1 LVRFEF
7 ESEIFW
13 LFYLYLVHLEN
24 HVCLSRGVQV
34 AGAAWWAATKIVVG
48 VGDLVRM
55 TRDGQTQ
62 VGYLMAR
69 RSGGRVTP
77 CAICTVHVET
87 RSVSFLVETP
97 NQVL

>member
-1 LVRFEF
+1 
-7 ESEIFW
+7 
-13 LFYLYLVHLEN
+13 
-24 HVCLSRGVQV
+24 
-34 AGAAWWAATKIVVG
+34 VVG